1 VEKYIPSQY
10 LRVIV
15 GGCAIIALTLLF
27 GTDYDGLGTDVIARA
42 INEGE
47 CHPLA
52 FILKIVF
59 TLLTLC
65 FGYKGGEIIP
75 AFFVGATFGCLF
87 GNLCGFSPMLC
98 AAIGMVCVFCGVTNC
113 PLSSLFI
120 AVELFGFTDVEYFI
134 IAVGIAYVISGYFS
148 LYSSQDIIY
157 SKTEATF
164 INKKAK

>member
-1 VEKYIPSQY
+1 
-10 LRVIV
+10 
-15 GGCAIIALTLLF
+15 
-27 GTDYDGLGTDVIARA
+27 
-42 INEGE
+42 
-47 CHPLA
+47 
-52 FILKIVF
+52 
-59 TLLTLC
+59 
-65 FGYKGGEIIP
+65 
-75 AFFVGATFGCLF
+75 
-87 GNLCGFSPMLC
+87 MLC